1 MELTLMI
8 GLFSNVQVYRS
19 SRTRWINLA
28 FVVAL
33 CLLLLTG
40 YLSEDTLSELW
51 PYVALLPFFIVQF
64 LWPTTVGWLLSIGA
78 WLVFAF
84 GVCLFDRLI
93 YDVKAI
99 SVEVLVLFGIV
110 PALLLSFCRP
120 RAQIR
125 SDTSNGAGGQA

>member
-1 MELTLMI
+1 MI
-8 GLFSNVQVYRS
+8 GLFSNVRVYRS

-40 YLSEDTLSELW
+40 YLSEETLSTLW

-78 WLVFAF
+78 WLVFTF

-93 YDVKAI
+93 YDVKGFSAGF
-99 SVEVLVLFGIV
+99 LVLYVIV

-125 SDTSNGAGGQA
+125 SDTSNRTGSQA